1 MELLLLSVM
10 ILLSGKPRGR
20 CGTITLEL
28 GIITDILPR
37 VPATF
42 FRPCEGATA
51 MNENSKSAL
60 AELIGTFTLV
70 FIGAGAGALAG
81 ESGIGTLGVALAH
94 GVALLVIVYAW
105 GSISGAHVNPA
116 VTLGV
121 AATGRMPWPKA
132 VVYWVAQCVGGLAA
146 AFLLKWLL
154 GPESNLGQTVGTLTP
169 SSAGPGDPAKV
180 IVIEAILTFFLLC
193 AVFASGIFGRNG
205 NVAGIAIGLVLTMD
219 ILMGGVLTGASM
231 NPART
236 LGPAVA
242 AGNLSYL
249 WMYLVGPA
257 IGGLAGALLYNSVF
271 LPGEEQ
277 KAPVDAAREP
287 KRGR

>member
-1 MELLLLSVM
+1 
-10 ILLSGKPRGR
+10 
-20 CGTITLEL
+20 
-28 GIITDILPR
+28 
-37 VPATF
+37 
-42 FRPCEGATA
+42 

-70 FIGAGAGALAG
+70 FIGAGAGATAG
-81 ESGIGTLGVALAH
+81 ESGIGTMGVALAH

-105 GSISGAHVNPA
+105 GSVSGAHVNPA

-132 VVYWVAQCVGGLAA
+132 MIYWVAQLVGAVAA
-146 AFLLKWLL
+146 ALLLKWLL

-169 SSAGPGDPAKV
+169 SSTAAGDPAKV
-180 IVIEAILTFFLLC
+180 VVIEAILTFFLLC

-219 ILMGGVLTGASM
+219 ILAGGLLTGASM

-236 LGPAVA
+236 FGPALAV
-242 AGNLSYL
+242 GNFSYF

-257 IGGLAGALLYNSVF
+257 IGGLAGALLYNSIF
-271 LPGEEQ
+271 LPEAQ
-277 KAPVDAAREP
+277 KPPVEAAREP
-287 KRGR
+287 KRGW